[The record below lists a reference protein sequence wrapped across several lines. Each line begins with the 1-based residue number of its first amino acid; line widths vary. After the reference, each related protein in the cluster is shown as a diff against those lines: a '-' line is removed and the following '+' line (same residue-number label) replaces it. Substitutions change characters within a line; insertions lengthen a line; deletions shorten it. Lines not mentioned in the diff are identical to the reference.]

1 MTKKKVSCTR
11 CGSSMFVDEKAIGGI
26 CSKCTMA
33 SVPGPDIK
41 LIKTQSD
48 KPAGWKFMAE
58 FVDKDGNVYHK
69 GEVQKKLKGTLKP
82 TDVAKIRK
90 EQFAKRQET
99 KKKKI
104 EKELKKEEKLV
115 KEYEKKRKVK
125 RKK

>member
-11 CGSSMFVDEKAIGGI
+11 CGSSMYVDEKAIGGI

-41 LIKTQSD
+41 LTTVSD
-48 KPAGWKFMAE
+48 KPAGWKFMTE

-69 GEVQKKLKGTLKP
+69 GEIQKKLKGTLKP

-90 EQFAKRQET
+90 QQLAKRQLN
-99 KKKKI
+99 KKKKA
-104 EKELKKEEKLV
+104 ERELKKEEKLV
-115 KEYEKKRKVK
+115 KEYDKKRKIK

>member
-11 CGSSMFVDEKAIGGI
+11 CGSSMYVDEKAIGGI

-41 LIKTQSD
+41 LTTVSD
-48 KPAGWKFMAE
+48 KPAGWKFMTE

-69 GEVQKKLKGTLKP
+69 GEIQKKLKGTLKP

-90 EQFAKRQET
+90 RQLN
-99 KKKKI
+99 KKKKA
-104 EKELKKEEKLV
+104 ERELKKEEKLV
-115 KEYEKKRKVK
+115 KEYDKKRKIK